1 MYHKT
6 DRNKVGRDAQK
17 KAEAKYGK
25 NNVNTIGHSQGAMLA
40 GDLGKKTKSII
51 AVDRPAK
58 LSEVFFKKTGKN
70 HHDVRT
76 THDLVSSMIP
86 WQSTTNKPISIKS
99 KTFNP
104 IKEHDLNRLDELG
117 DQEIGGS
124 IKPKKTSS
132 WIERVKAYS
141 KEHGITYSQA
151 LKACSSKN
159 K

>member
-1 MYHKT
+1 
-6 DRNKVGRDAQK
+6 VGRDAQK
-17 KAEAKYGK
+17 KAEAKYGAH
-25 NNVNTIGHSQGAMLA
+25 NLTTIGHSQGAGPLA
-40 GDLGKKTKSII
+40 ADLGKKTKSII

-104 IKEHDLNRLDELG
+104 IKEHDLNRLDELE
-117 DQEIGGS
+117 DKEIGGS
-124 IKPKKTSS
+124 IHKPKIKRKRSA
-132 WIERVKAYS
+132 WVQHVMDYS
-141 KEHGITYSQA
+141 KEHNISYSQA
-151 LKACSSKN
+151 LKDCSSKN
-159 K
+159 KT